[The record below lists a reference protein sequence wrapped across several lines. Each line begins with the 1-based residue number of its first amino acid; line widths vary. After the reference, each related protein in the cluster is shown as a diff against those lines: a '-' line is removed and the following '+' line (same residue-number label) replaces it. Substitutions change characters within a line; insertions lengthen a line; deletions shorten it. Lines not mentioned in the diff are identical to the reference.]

1 MTTKASELFQYLRGA
16 IRAAYGQEDFRGK
29 SILFVG
35 MDRIGQEL
43 LLRLCL
49 EEVNIFFTDYRLSR
63 YHQAHTVCRQVSPHN
78 GEPVD
83 ITLNFEN
90 KILIVNGKRHSLTKR
105 GQVPYTQGIHDFY
118 L

>member
-16 IRAAYGQEDFRGK
+16 VRSAYGKEDFRGK

-49 EEVNIFFTDYRLSR
+49 EEVNLFFTDYRLSR
-63 YHQAHTVCRQVSPHN
+63 YHQAHTVCRQVSSHN

-83 ITLNFEN
+83 ITLDLEN
-90 KILIVNGKRHSLTKR
+90 KILIVNGKRHSLAKL

>member
-1 MTTKASELFQYLRGA
+1 MTTKATELFQYLRGA
-16 IRAAYGQEDFRGK
+16 VRSAYGTEDFRGK
-29 SILFVG
+29 SVLFIG

-49 EEVNIFFTDYRLSR
+49 DEVSLFFADHRVTNY
-63 YHQAHTVCRQVSPHN
+63 YQAHAVCGQVSPHR

-83 ITLNFEN
+83 ITVDFEN
-90 KILIVNGKRHSLTKR
+90 KTLVVKGKSLPLPKL
-105 GQVPYTQGIHDFY
+105 GQEAYTQGIHDFY